1 MIENNMRQVLIS
13 LILCC
18 FALNL
23 NAQVSYGSA
32 TWGTYNMK
40 MNVVTEN
47 DSIFLQ
53 MIFTSENKKIMDS
66 PKLLLRLMDDTT
78 ISLEGVNLG
87 SIQKSDGGVVVSGII
102 ISDNHFISEAKF
114 PISKEQI
121 TKFEKGIKKLR
132 LNTSPKFHEKEWTTD
147 KIGKKLYEAYLKS
160 SSNSFEDDF

>member
-1 MIENNMRQVLIS
+1 MDIKIKHKVLFS

-18 FALNL
+18 FTLSL

-32 TWGTYNMK
+32 SWGTYNMK
-40 MNVVTEN
+40 INVITEN
-47 DSIFLQ
+47 NSIFLHT
-53 MIFTSENKKIMDS
+53 IFTSEKKKITDS
-66 PKLLLRLMDDTT
+66 PKLLLKLMDDTT

-87 SIQKSDGGVVVSGII
+87 SIQENDGGVVISGII
-102 ISDNHFISEAKF
+102 ISDNRFISEAKF

-160 SSNSFEDDF
+160 SSNSFEDGF

>member
-1 MIENNMRQVLIS
+1 MDIKIIHKVLFS

-18 FALNL
+18 FTISL

-32 TWGTYNMK
+32 SWGTYNMK
-40 MNVVTEN
+40 INVVTEN
-47 DSIFLQ
+47 NSIFLHT
-53 MIFTSENKKIMDS
+53 IFTSEKKKITDN
-66 PKLLLRLMDDTT
+66 PKLLLKLMDDTT

-87 SIQKSDGGVVVSGII
+87 SIQENDGGVVISGII
-102 ISDNHFISEAKF
+102 ISDNRFISEAKF

-160 SSNSFEDDF
+160 SSNSFEDGF